1 MIMKQK
7 HTFCF
12 LLFILFCMSGSVA
25 SAHDFEA
32 TYNDKTIY
40 YNITSDE
47 TVEVTYQGDDYY
59 SYDNE
64 YEGSI
69 AIPQSVEYDG
79 TTYSVTVIGQLA
91 FADCTEVTSVEI
103 PNSVTSIGNYAF
115 SGCYVLTSIEIPN
128 TVTSIG
134 EYAFQYCGLSS
145 IEIPNSVTTIGGF
158 AFSFCQS
165 LTNIEIPSS
174 VNNLGVTPFNG
185 CSGLTSIAVASG
197 NTCYDS
203 RGNCNAIIETSTN
216 TLIAGCR
223 NTVIPNTVTA
233 IGEQAFYCCYRLSD
247 VEIPNSV
254 NSIGAYA
261 FSDCSALTSIEI
273 PNSVTAIGQGAF
285 RYCSD
290 MESIV
295 VANGNS
301 YYDSRENCNAI
312 IETSTNTLIA
322 GCRNSVIPNTIL
334 RIGDYAFQGCSY
346 LQDTEIPNSVISIGK
361 YAFWNC
367 NGLTNVVIP
376 NSVTTIENYA
386 FTYCY
391 GLTSVDIP
399 SSVTTIGNA
408 VFYYCQRLADV
419 YCHASQVPATGYE
432 VFTGISSSAT
442 LHVPSTSLNA
452 YSNTAPW
459 SDFGTKEAIDGEEDP
474 DPSVKERLENWEST
488 NHDNSTTDSHTYEF
502 TAEAGDILSFDW
514 YVSSESGYDKLTITL
529 DGTVLLQSSGVNG
542 DNYQEILS
550 EGTHT
555 LVASYSKDGSV
566 SNNNDNAGIRN
577 IVIKSNEGS
586 ITFACEAV
594 KAVCVDNWDT
604 NGDGELSYKEA
615 ATVTTIGTSFQGNK
629 AITSFNELKFFKAL
643 TEIGNE
649 AFSGCWNMASI
660 TFPNSLTSIGNNAFQ
675 DNSSLTSIK
684 IPASV
689 NNIGNYAFTYCSLTS
704 VEIPNSVTSIGIS
717 PFMGNNLS
725 YITVAGDNPVYDSR
739 NYCNAIIER
748 ENNNLIAGC
757 KNTVI
762 PNNVTSIGDGAFY
775 GCPGLSTINIPSSVT
790 SIGAVAFV
798 GTSLESVEIPNSVT
812 SIGSQAF
819 TGCERLK
826 TIKIPN
832 SMTNIDIMAFQWC
845 ISLTDVYC
853 LAGEVPSTSMDAF
866 YDTPISSVTLHVPY
880 SALDAYSNTSPWSG
894 FGSIVP
900 IDEFEEG
907 DSTLVILERKYLIE
921 WGNNYSYPNITLS
934 FDNGASI
941 QVGYYYA
948 DYWNSTYDESIRG
961 IHLFSNS
968 NGTTLKDLLISNAV
982 TGEWVKEKLVVSEKG
997 IVMYYMDDQL
1007 MDVAQFDELN
1017 LQDADELDVTVSPYG
1032 WWTEHKQYMDD
1043 FTLTTPRNTI
1053 SDDFNDGSLDLD
1065 IWEQPVNA
1073 DGVREEDGVVKMEQL
1088 RTDEDFC
1095 LRIKTMNLRSTIA
1108 LEKQFME
1115 DWESTNHDHG
1125 STDSYTW
1132 EFTVD
1137 EGDKLSFDWYVSSE
1151 EWCDI
1156 LTVILDGNTI
1166 LQNSGVKNGTFK
1178 TTLTAGYH
1186 NLTAWYS
1193 KDGSVSNNNDNA
1205 GIRNI
1210 VIKGYYDVP
1219 EGNIE
1224 FADTNVKALC
1234 VENWDRNGD
1243 GEISYLEALFVK
1255 DLGTV
1260 FYEHTEITSFDELQY
1275 FIGLQSVGEIAFYYC
1290 SSLTSV
1296 KIPKSVTSIAPAAFM
1311 YCRSLTS
1318 IEIPKSVSYIGNEV
1332 IYGCSSLESIVI
1344 DADNPYYDSR
1354 NNCNAIIETWSNT
1367 LLAGCKN
1374 SIIPNT
1380 VSSIKNNAF
1389 ALCEGLTSIEIPN
1402 SVNYIGDDAFIYCT
1416 SLTSIEIPYSVYDLG
1431 DYAFAYCSSLT
1442 SAELSENI
1450 WRLGDF
1456 VFYGCSA
1463 LTSIEIPYS
1472 VTTIGHCA
1480 FQDCVGLT
1488 EIELPASVTS
1498 IGNYAFSGCDGL
1510 TNLDIPNSVTS
1521 IGIEVFNS
1529 CDALEVIN
1537 WTPNAETVAGSP
1549 LASSNCTL
1557 YLFKD
1562 GTNNDKT
1569 EELASLFDGQLKA
1582 VYVVEGILE
1591 LTAFASEE
1599 YDDYGNYY
1607 CTYYDPNYSLMIIDG
1622 EAQAFTATYDEP
1634 SITLHA
1640 VEDELVYPDNPII
1653 FRTTEPVVTLYLISN
1668 ITGTNTTDNDLLG
1681 TREEMTV
1688 SRSDKVYVLFNG
1700 GFYITE
1706 GTIPAHK
1713 AYLDLSSV
1721 MTAPERLSFI
1731 EGGTTLINNA
1741 EDADDD
1747 PDGPW
1752 YSVNGQRVDKPTK
1765 GIFIKNGKKYLFK

>member
-1 MIMKQK
+1 M
-7 HTFCF
+7 
-12 LLFILFCMSGSVA
+12 
-25 SAHDFEA
+25 
-32 TYNDKTIY
+32 
-40 YNITSDE
+40 
-47 TVEVTYQGDDYY
+47 
-59 SYDNE
+59 
-64 YEGSI
+64 
-69 AIPQSVEYDG
+69 
-79 TTYSVTVIGQLA
+79 
-91 FADCTEVTSVEI
+91 
-103 PNSVTSIGNYAF
+103 
-115 SGCYVLTSIEIPN
+115 
-128 TVTSIG
+128 
-134 EYAFQYCGLSS
+134 
-145 IEIPNSVTTIGGF
+145 
-158 AFSFCQS
+158 
-165 LTNIEIPSS
+165 
-174 VNNLGVTPFNG
+174 GVTPFNG

-285 RYCSD
+285 SRCSGL
-290 MESIV
+290 ESIV

-529 DGTVLLQSSGVNG
+529 DGTALLQSSGVNG

-594 KAVCVDNWDT
+594 KTICVENWDT
-604 NGDGELSYKEA
+604 NHDGELSYKEA
-615 ATVTTIGTSFQGNK
+615 IAVTDIGTLFQGN
-629 AITSFNELKFFKAL
+629 ATITSFNELKFFIGL
-643 TEIGNE
+643 TEIGDE
-649 AFSGCWNMASI
+649 AFSGCSNLASI
-660 TFPNSLTSIGNNAFQ
+660 Q
-675 DNSSLTSIK
+675 
-684 IPASV
+684 
-689 NNIGNYAFTYCSLTS
+689 
-704 VEIPNSVTSIGIS
+704 IPNSVTSIEGGAFMDCSALTSIVIPNSVIS
-717 PFMGNNLS
+717 IGALAFFACTGLTSIEIPSSVTYIGENSFSHNNLS
-725 YITVAGDNPVYDSR
+725 SIIVASGNPNYDSR
-739 NYCNAIIER
+739 NYCNAIIETST
-748 ENNNLIAGC
+748 NTLVTGC
-757 KNTVI
+757 KYTVI
-762 PNNVTSIGDGAFY
+762 PNNVTHIGMMSFL
-775 GCPGLSTINIPSSVT
+775 GCSGLTSINIPSSVT
-790 SIGAVAFV
+790 IIDYGAFIQTGLTSI
-798 GTSLESVEIPNSVT
+798 EIPNSVT
-812 SIGSQAF
+812 SIDEAAF
-819 TGCERLK
+819 YSCTNL
-826 TIKIPN
+826 TSVKIPYSLAN
-832 SMTNIDIMAFQWC
+832 KIDRNTFSGCYA
-845 ISLTDVYC
+845 LTDVHC
-853 LAGEVPSTSMDAF
+853 LADPVPSTQSDAF
-866 YDTPISSVTLHVPY
+866 SDTPIASATLHVPS
-880 SALDAYSNTSPWSG
+880 SALSAYSSTAPWSG

-907 DSTLVILERKYLIE
+907 DSALVVLERKYYIE
-921 WGNNYSYPNITLS
+921 QGNEYCYPNITLS
-934 FDNGASI
+934 FDNGATLR
-941 QVGYYYA
+941 VGYYHSVYEP
-948 DYWNSTYDESIRG
+948 TEGIRVQS
-961 IHLFSNS
+961 FA
-968 NGTTLKDLLISNAV
+968 NGTSLKDLFIANVV
-982 TGEWVKEKLVVSEKG
+982 TDEWVKEKLVVSENG
-997 IVMYYMDDQL
+997 MIQYYMNDQM
-1007 MDVAQFDELN
+1007 MDVAQFDNLN
-1017 LQDADELDVTVSPYG
+1017 LPDADEVNVSVTPYG
-1032 WWTEHKQYMDD
+1032 WWTDHKQYMDD
-1043 FTLTTPRNTI
+1043 FVLTTPKNTI
-1053 SDDFNDGSLDLD
+1053 SDDFNDGSLDQN
-1065 IWEQPVNA
+1065 IWETPVNP
-1073 DGVREEDGVVKMEQL
+1073 DGVREEDGVIKMEQL
-1088 RTDEDFC
+1088 RTDEDFY
-1095 LRIKTMNLRSTIA
+1095 LRSKTINMRGTIS
-1108 LEKQFME
+1108 LEKQRLE
-1115 DWESTNHDHG
+1115 DWESTNHDH
-1125 STDSYTW
+1125 STTDSYTW
-1132 EFTVD
+1132 EFFVEED
-1137 EGDKLSFDWYVSSE
+1137 DKLSFDWYVSSE

-1166 LQNSGVKNGTFK
+1166 LQNSGVKNGTYK

-1186 NLTAWYS
+1186 TLYAQYR
-1193 KDGSVSNNNDNA
+1193 KDSSVSYNNDNA

-1224 FADTNVKALC
+1224 FADAKVKALC
-1234 VENWDRNGD
+1234 VENWDSNGD

-1260 FYEHTEITSFDELQY
+1260 FYEHVEITSFDELQY
-1275 FIGLQSVGEIAFYYC
+1275 FIGLQSIGEIAFYYC

-1296 KIPKSVTSIAPAAFM
+1296 KIPKSVTSIEPAAFM
-1311 YCRSLTS
+1311 YCKSLTS

-1402 SVNYIGDDAFIYCT
+1402 SVNYIGDDAF
-1416 SLTSIEIPYSVYDLG
+1416 
-1431 DYAFAYCSSLT
+1431 
-1442 SAELSENI
+1442 
-1450 WRLGDF
+1450 
-1456 VFYGCSA
+1456 
-1463 LTSIEIPYS
+1463 
-1472 VTTIGHCA
+1472 
-1480 FQDCVGLT
+1480 
-1488 EIELPASVTS
+1488 
-1498 IGNYAFSGCDGL
+1498 
-1510 TNLDIPNSVTS
+1510 
-1521 IGIEVFNS
+1521 
-1529 CDALEVIN
+1529 
-1537 WTPNAETVAGSP
+1537 
-1549 LASSNCTL
+1549 
-1557 YLFKD
+1557 
-1562 GTNNDKT
+1562 
-1569 EELASLFDGQLKA
+1569 
-1582 VYVVEGILE
+1582 
-1591 LTAFASEE
+1591 
-1599 YDDYGNYY
+1599 
-1607 CTYYDPNYSLMIIDG
+1607 
-1622 EAQAFTATYDEP
+1622 
-1634 SITLHA
+1634 
-1640 VEDELVYPDNPII
+1640 
-1653 FRTTEPVVTLYLISN
+1653 
-1668 ITGTNTTDNDLLG
+1668 
-1681 TREEMTV
+1681 
-1688 SRSDKVYVLFNG
+1688 
-1700 GFYITE
+1700 
-1706 GTIPAHK
+1706 
-1713 AYLDLSSV
+1713 
-1721 MTAPERLSFI
+1721 
-1731 EGGTTLINNA
+1731 
-1741 EDADDD
+1741 
-1747 PDGPW
+1747 
-1752 YSVNGQRVDKPTK
+1752 QRC
-1765 GIFIKNGKKYLFK
+1765 I